1 MPQEDSKNKGF
12 WQVNKML
19 QLTKHGTAK
28 KKPRGIKH
36 DVYADKKRMRRISVI
51 ITLVVIVFVV
61 ILISYY
67 LSTIFGGS
75 GSSTNENGDS
85 GDNSLN
91 ATLIDALYS
100 TLPNDSFTGSLA
112 ETLQEADF
120 EVDVFQGAEVTVD
133 FLKTIPTGYELII
146 LRMHSALLDDQ
157 LYLFTAEPYSVGK
170 YTQEQQFQIVKEAYA
185 TEDSQPVFAVNWGF
199 IKRGMTGK
207 FNDTLVVAMG
217 CDGARDPV
225 IIEEFMNQ
233 GAVGYISWNGPVL
246 LSHSDTA
253 TLHLIEALYLDK
265 LSAEEAIE
273 QTNNQ
278 VGPDPE
284 WGTILEYHA
293 P

>member
-1 MPQEDSKNKGF
+1 
-12 WQVNKML
+12 ML
-19 QLTKHGTAK
+19 HLTKHGTAK
-28 KKPRGIKH
+28 KKPRGIKRE
-36 DVYADKKRMRRISVI
+36 VYADKKRMRRISVI

-91 ATLIDALYS
+91 AALIDALYS
-100 TLPNDSFTGSLA
+100 TLPNDTFTGSLT
-112 ETLQEADF
+112 ETLQEAGF
-120 EVDVFQGAEVTVD
+120 EVDVFQGTEVTVD
-133 FLKTIPTGYELII
+133 FLKTIPKGYELII
-146 LRMHSALLDDQ
+146 LRMHSALLADQ

-207 FNDTLVVAMG
+207 FNNTLVVAMG

-253 TLHLIEALYLDK
+253 TLHLTEALYLDN
-265 LSAEEAIE
+265 LSAEEAIGR
-273 QTNNQ
+273 TNNQ
-278 VGPDPE
+278 VGSDPE
-284 WGTILEYHA
+284 WGTVLEYHA